1 LLKGL
6 ISEIVNYVVMLIVTA
21 TRVSSLLAYMLKNS
35 FNSSSQFN
43 RSIKVNQAQVGFVQ
57 TLSLVKVIIALS
69 LVFWIAASL
78 SSVIWRI
85 LPEPT
90 LADIIIPDNVSA
102 FAPVNSQTRASVDID
117 QLKSIALFGKESTEV
132 SVVVAVPVEIIE
144 QVEETRLNLK
154 LLGSYANSN
163 KDLGYA
169 IIAKGRDQELYKVG
183 DEIAGLNN
191 VSLVGVYS
199 ERIVLTNNGK
209 REALYMFP
217 EGESYASASIS
228 SSAPVDRNQSLSEDI
243 NALEIEDDLNLQ
255 TISDVMRFSRK
266 TEDGK
271 MVGFIVMPGRN
282 PQVFDQT
289 GLQLN
294 DVVVAIDGQLL
305 DNLKA
310 ANSIYQQKRAAT
322 QASLQVLRGEE
333 ELTID
338 IDLNNINLN

>member
-1 LLKGL
+1 
-6 ISEIVNYVVMLIVTA
+6 MLIVTA

-35 FNSSSQFN
+35 FDSSTQFN
-43 RSIKVNQAQVGFVQ
+43 RSVKVNHAQVGFVQ
-57 TLSLVKVIIALS
+57 TLSLVKVIVALS

-90 LADIIIPDNVSA
+90 LADIITPDNVSA

-132 SVVVAVPVEIIE
+132 SVVVSVPVEIIE

-183 DEIAGLNN
+183 DEIASLNN

-228 SSAPVDRNQSLSEDI
+228 SSVPVDRNQSLSEDI
-243 NALEIEDDLNLQ
+243 NALEIEDDLNVQ
-255 TISDVMRFSRK
+255 TISDVMRFVRK
-266 TEDGK
+266 AEDGK
-271 MVGFIVMPGRN
+271 MLGFVVIPGRN
-282 PQVFDQT
+282 RQVFEQT

-294 DVVVAIDGQLL
+294 DVVIAIDGQLL
-305 DNLKA
+305 NNLKA
-310 ANSIYQQKRAAT
+310 ANSIYQQKRVAT
-322 QASLQVLRGEE
+322 QASFQVLRGEE